1 MKIFKKVMIILFFRR
16 LLLLKL
22 LFVELFN
29 LWLFVKKLWV
39 MVGLYI
45 GLFFVEIVEVEI
57 EIFVEYIKD
66 EF

>member
-1 MKIFKKVMIILFFRR
+1 MIILFFRR

-45 GLFFVEIVEVEI
+45 GLFVVEIVEVEI

>member
-1 MKIFKKVMIILFFRR
+1 MIILFFRR

-45 GLFFVEIVEVEI
+45 GLFVDEIVEVEI

>member
-1 MKIFKKVMIILFFRR
+1 MIILFFRR

-39 MVGLYI
+39 MVGLYM
-45 GLFFVEIVEVEI
+45 GLFVDEIVEVEI

>member
-1 MKIFKKVMIILFFRR
+1 MIILFFRR

>member
-1 MKIFKKVMIILFFRR
+1 
-16 LLLLKL
+16 
-22 LFVELFN
+22 
-29 LWLFVKKLWV
+29 

-45 GLFFVEIVEVEI
+45 GLFVVEIVEVEI

>member
-1 MKIFKKVMIILFFRR
+1 MKIFKKVIILFFRR

-45 GLFFVEIVEVEI
+45 GLFVVEIVEVEI

>member
-1 MKIFKKVMIILFFRR
+1 MIILFFRR

-45 GLFFVEIVEVEI
+45 GLFVVEIVEVKI